1 MEISFTL
8 TLENVMLGIY
18 GFLILMGLIPFFTGN
33 LFDKFAV
40 VIALVILGQ
49 LGSVIY
55 FNDPIT
61 RVHYFEAA
69 SLILLAG
76 LQAIKWFGRI

>member
-8 TLENVMLGIY
+8 TVKNVLLGIY
-18 GFLILMGLIPFFTGN
+18 GFLIVMGLIPFFTGD
-33 LFDKFAV
+33 LFDKIAIV
-40 VIALVILGQ
+40 VALVILGQ